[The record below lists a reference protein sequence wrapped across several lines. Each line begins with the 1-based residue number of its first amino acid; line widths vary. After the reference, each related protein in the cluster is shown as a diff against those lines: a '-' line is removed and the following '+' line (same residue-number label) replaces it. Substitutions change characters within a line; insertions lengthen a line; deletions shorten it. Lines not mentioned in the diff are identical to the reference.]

1 VSSTGFGES
10 LVRFNV
16 YLPIS
21 VEHRQTDLSESLNS
35 IGDKIAL
42 PGEVTFCWFDYN
54 ILLFPMFSIFL
65 RGLAKGDFFQ

>member
-1 VSSTGFGES
+1 MSCTGFGES

-16 YLPIS
+16 DLPIS

-42 PGEVTFCWFDYN
+42 PGEVTFCWFAYN
-54 ILLFPMFSIFL
+54 I
-65 RGLAKGDFFQ
+65 